1 MPAWAPYWAHAEYL
15 APLSEAAA
23 AAAAAGGGGGGGG
36 DTGGGD
42 TGALTAQYGAATE
55 ALSHSNED
63 SMEEAEAVE
72 AAAEAVQY
80 WLVSWRRHVSPVGGA
95 DGGSASALC

>member
-63 SMEEAEAVE
+63 SMEEAVAVEAAAEAVAVE

-80 WLVSWRRHVSPVGGA
+80 WLVS
-95 DGGSASALC
+95 

>member
-1 MPAWAPYWAHAEYL
+1 M

-23 AAAAAGGGGGGGG
+23 AAAAAAGGGG

-63 SMEEAEAVE
+63 SMEEAVAVEAAAEAVAVE

-80 WLVSWRRHVSPVGGA
+80 WLVS
-95 DGGSASALC
+95 